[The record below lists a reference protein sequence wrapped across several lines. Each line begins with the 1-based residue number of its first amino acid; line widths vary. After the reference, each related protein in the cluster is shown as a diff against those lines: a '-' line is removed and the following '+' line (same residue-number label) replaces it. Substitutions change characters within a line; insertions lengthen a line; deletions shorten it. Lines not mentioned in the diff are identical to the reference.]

1 MSPSRASNISFV
13 AGVLLI
19 VGGEFQ
25 CIEALAAI
33 VRDEYLVVTPNYIY
47 TFDLTAWGWI
57 HLLIGLALV
66 AIGICLLLGQ
76 GWAQVA
82 GIVVAAISA
91 LINFTWLPYSPFW
104 AILVIAVDLLIIWAL
119 ASARAQPRLPTHPSG
134 RVPQRSANSSP
145 PPHRPV
151 ACCPETSLTGGR
163 VWFSPA
169 LTAEGTGSGTCHLAI
184 SGPVTTLSLTC
195 HIGLPWCAGHWTDD

>member
-1 MSPSRASNISFV
+1 MTTDYPTTDNQMSASWAQGISFF

-19 VGGEFQ
+19 VGGGFQ
-25 CIEALAAI
+25 AIEALAAI
-33 VRDEYLVVTPNYIY
+33 VRDEYLVVAPNYIY

-76 GWAQVA
+76 GWALIA

-104 AILVIAVDLLIIWAL
+104 AILLIAVDILIIWAL
-119 ASARAQPRLPTHPSG
+119 ASARAQSRAAHNLS
-134 RVPQRSANSSP
+134 
-145 PPHRPV
+145 RPV
-151 ACCPETSLTGGR
+151 S
-163 VWFSPA
+163 
-169 LTAEGTGSGTCHLAI
+169 
-184 SGPVTTLSLTC
+184 
-195 HIGLPWCAGHWTDD
+195 

>member
-1 MSPSRASNISFV
+1 MASSDRQMSPALASNTSFV

-19 VGGEFQ
+19 VGGGFQ
-25 CIEALAAI
+25 SIEALAAI
-33 VRDEYLVVTPNYIY
+33 VRDQYLVVTPNYIY

-57 HLLIGLALV
+57 HLLIGLALA

-91 LINFTWLPYSPFW
+91 LINFTWLPYSPLW

-119 ASARAQPRLPTHPSG
+119 ASARAQTKAANA
-134 RVPQRSANSSP
+134 PQRAGSA
-145 PPHRPV
+145 
-151 ACCPETSLTGGR
+151 
-163 VWFSPA
+163 
-169 LTAEGTGSGTCHLAI
+169 
-184 SGPVTTLSLTC
+184 TLS
-195 HIGLPWCAGHWTDD
+195 

>member
-1 MSPSRASNISFV
+1 MSPSRAANISFV

-19 VGGEFQ
+19 VGGGFQ
-25 CIEALAAI
+25 AIEALAAI
-33 VRDEYLVVTPNYIY
+33 VKDEYLVVTPNYIY

-82 GIVVAAISA
+82 GIVAAAISA
-91 LINFTWLPYSPFW
+91 LLNFTWLPYSPLW

-119 ASARAQPRLPTHPSG
+119 ASARAQAKAANA
-134 RVPQRSANSSP
+134 PQRAGSP
-145 PPHRPV
+145 TV
-151 ACCPETSLTGGR
+151 S
-163 VWFSPA
+163 
-169 LTAEGTGSGTCHLAI
+169 
-184 SGPVTTLSLTC
+184 
-195 HIGLPWCAGHWTDD
+195 

>member
-1 MSPSRASNISFV
+1 MATSDHMSPSRASNISFV

-19 VGGEFQ
+19 VGGGFQ
-25 CIEALAAI
+25 VIEALAAI
-33 VRDEYLVVTPNYIY
+33 VKDEYLVVTPRYIY

-91 LINFTWLPYSPFW
+91 LINFTWLPYSPLW

-119 ASARAQPRLPTHPSG
+119 ASARAHAKAANA
-134 RVPQRSANSSP
+134 PQRAGSP
-145 PPHRPV
+145 TV
-151 ACCPETSLTGGR
+151 S
-163 VWFSPA
+163 
-169 LTAEGTGSGTCHLAI
+169 
-184 SGPVTTLSLTC
+184 
-195 HIGLPWCAGHWTDD
+195 

>member
-1 MSPSRASNISFV
+1 MATSDRQMSPSLASTTSFV

-19 VGGEFQ
+19 VGGGFQ
-25 CIEALAAI
+25 SIEALAAI
-33 VRDEYLVVTPNYIY
+33 VRDEYLVVAPNYIY

-119 ASARAQPRLPTHPSG
+119 ASARAQAKAANA
-134 RVPQRSANSSP
+134 PQRAGSP
-145 PPHRPV
+145 
-151 ACCPETSLTGGR
+151 
-163 VWFSPA
+163 
-169 LTAEGTGSGTCHLAI
+169 
-184 SGPVTTLSLTC
+184 TLS
-195 HIGLPWCAGHWTDD
+195 

>member
-1 MSPSRASNISFV
+1 MATSDHQMSPSLASTTSFV

-19 VGGEFQ
+19 VGGGFQ
-25 CIEALAAI
+25 SIEALAAI
-33 VRDEYLVVTPNYIY
+33 VRDQYLVVAPNYIY

-119 ASARAQPRLPTHPSG
+119 TSARAQAKAANE
-134 RVPQRSANSSP
+134 PQRAGSP
-145 PPHRPV
+145 
-151 ACCPETSLTGGR
+151 
-163 VWFSPA
+163 
-169 LTAEGTGSGTCHLAI
+169 
-184 SGPVTTLSLTC
+184 TLS
-195 HIGLPWCAGHWTDD
+195 